1 MDNIHLRF
9 LQHILDVDNN
19 LIQPYRPHL
28 QHLEQTYGEHSLK
41 ANIMGQIMGS
51 NKDHLLNLSATNET
65 YFVDA
70 WWQKNNMH
78 NIPQDVKEKF
88 ITEQIMHLRFYFFL
102 KMVSTVEFQCRKLI
116 RELYPPNE
124 GRADFFNVYT
134 DLLTNLGL
142 HAQYCET
149 FNVARLV
156 RNTLH
161 NLGMHTSAS
170 QTVTFLNNQYQFVQ
184 WQQIDFFT
192 SAFSIDVQR
201 LLIAGIVDITLTERF
216 QEAEF

>member
-1 MDNIHLRF
+1 MAHIHLSF
-9 LQHILDVDNN
+9 LQHILDVDNK
-19 LIQPYRPHL
+19 LIQPYRPDL
-28 QHLEQTYGEHSLK
+28 QRLEQTYGEHSSK
-41 ANIMGQIMGS
+41 ANIMGQIMDS

-78 NIPQDVKEKF
+78 DVPQNVKEKF
-88 ITEQIMHLRFYFFL
+88 TTEQIMYLRFYFFL

-124 GRADFFNVYT
+124 GRAEFFNVYT

-142 HAQYCET
+142 HARYCET

-192 SAFSIDVQR
+192 SDFSINVQKQ
-201 LLIAGIVDITLTERF
+201 LIEGIVAITLSERF
-216 QEAEF
+216 QKAIF